1 MFFDVG
7 DPLFGWVL
15 ELLTRVGWVL
25 GVPNVTSK
33 LRISC
38 DPEILLPSRVG

>member
-15 ELLTRVGWVL
+15 ELLSRVGYVL
-25 GVPNVTSK
+25 DGQNVTSK

-38 DPEILLPSRVG
+38 DPGISNSSRVG